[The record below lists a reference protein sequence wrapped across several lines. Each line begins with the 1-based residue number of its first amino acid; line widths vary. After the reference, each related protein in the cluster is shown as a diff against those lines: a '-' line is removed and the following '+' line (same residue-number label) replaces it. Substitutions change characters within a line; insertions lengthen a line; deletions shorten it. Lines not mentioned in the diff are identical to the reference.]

1 MRSVVK
7 ITIITFL
14 ILTVMSMF
22 SVAAAYFY
30 FTRTALPISLAYK
43 AEGVKVDEEWTISFG
58 REVALADTPQLV
70 PHLEG
75 VWYRQRGL
83 FGIQSLSFRP
93 SEPFVKGVR
102 YAAHIPLARAYDEQ
116 ETIALPRITF
126 STESAPET
134 VEDVST
140 ATSSIPIIE
149 SFRATTTPAT
159 STPATSVVKSAPS
172 PEVFKLNVPYFEQEY
187 SRSCEASSLRMVLA
201 YYGITAHDMEILQKI
216 GYAPRPKDKE
226 NNVWDDPHEMFVGDA
241 SKDNGEGYGVYGEP
255 VVKAANSFGREAEY
269 TTTITAQYLAQHV
282 RVGHPIILWGYLISA
297 GPEVRWNTP
306 SGEEVIAI
314 ADEHARVVVGV
325 LGTTKNPVGFYLH
338 DPRSGTSY
346 EYWSKEKLMAHIYA
360 VPGVTNQAVVV
371 K

>member
-7 ITIITFL
+7 AIIVTFL

-58 REVALADTPQLV
+58 REVALTDTPQLV

-102 YAAHIPLARAYDEQ
+102 YIAHIPLARAYDEQ
-116 ETIALPRITF
+116 ETIVLPRIIF
-126 STESAPET
+126 STESAS
-134 VEDVST
+134 VILEDISMV
-140 ATSSIPIIE
+140 TSSFPIGE
-149 SFRATTTPAT
+149 SIHATTTLAT
-159 STPATSVVKSAPS
+159 STPATSTVKKAYS
-172 PEVFKLNVPYFEQEY
+172 PEVFKLDVPYFKQEY

-201 YYGITAHDMEILQKI
+201 YYGITTHDMDILQKI

-255 VVKAANSFGREAEY
+255 VVKAANSFGKEAEY
-269 TTTITAQYLAQHV
+269 ATKITAQYLAQHV
-282 RVGHPIILWGYLISA
+282 RAGHPVILWGYLVSA

-306 SGEEVIAI
+306 SGGEVIAI

-325 LGTTKNPVGFYLH
+325 LGTAKNPVGFYLH
-338 DPRSGTSY
+338 DPRSEEPY
-346 EYWSKEKLMAHIYA
+346 EYWSKENLMAHIGA